1 MSGMSETEQGTVLQ
15 TANRM
20 HGSVSRLFHRLRIT
34 RAAGG
39 LSMAK
44 LGVLSQLRREGVT
57 TVTALADYLG
67 VQPQSLTRLLADS
80 ETEGFIK
87 RNQDQADKR
96 RCLIEITPAG
106 SRLLAEEGRKRETR
120 LAAAMTLAFT
130 PTEQELIRIAS
141 DLMDRLADAIEPEGI
156 SAVKTQSEETS

>member
-1 MSGMSETEQGTVLQ
+1 MSETDQRTVVQ
-15 TANRM
+15 TANRL

-57 TVTALADYLG
+57 TVTALAGYLG
-67 VQPQSLTRLLADS
+67 IQPQSLTRLLADS

-87 RNQDQADKR
+87 RHQDRADKR
-96 RCLIEITPAG
+96 RCLIKITLAG
-106 SRLLAEEGRKRETR
+106 SRLLAEEARKRESR
-120 LAAAMTLAFT
+120 LAAAMTRVLT
-130 PTEQELIRIAS
+130 PTEQELVRIAS
-141 DLMDRLADAIEPEGI
+141 NLMDRLADAIEPEGL
-156 SAVKTQSEETS
+156 SAVKTHAEER

>member
-1 MSGMSETEQGTVLQ
+1 LQ
-15 TANRM
+15 AANRL
-20 HGSVSRLFHRLRIT
+20 HSSVSRLFHRLRIT

-39 LSMAK
+39 ISMAK

-57 TVTALADYLG
+57 TVTALAGYLG
-67 VQPQSLTRLLADS
+67 IQPQSLTRLLADS

-96 RCLIEITPAG
+96 RCLIEITPTG
-106 SRLLAEEGRKRETR
+106 SRLLAEEARKRASR
-120 LAAAMTLAFT
+120 LAAAMTLVLT

-141 DLMDRLADAIEPEGI
+141 NLMDRLADAIEPEGL
-156 SAVKTQSEETS
+156 SAVKTPGEETL